1 MQVRIAKQDIEVSAI
16 DARRQFGKLMNRA
29 YYGGESF
36 VVKRDDL
43 PMIRI
48 TPLLPDSEQ
57 EASRQR
63 FFAYVDRV
71 RLELQKTDAKV
82 VDKAFTEALE
92 AAHSPV

>member
-1 MQVRIAKQDIEVSAI
+1 MQVRIAKQDTEVSAI
-16 DARRQFGKLMNRA
+16 DARRQFGELMNRA

-48 TPLLPDSEQ
+48 TPLLPDSEK

-63 FFAYVDRV
+63 FFAFVDRV
-71 RLELQKTDAKV
+71 RLQLAKSDRKV
-82 VDKAFTEALE
+82 VDEAFAEALE
-92 AAHSPV
+92 AAHSPT